1 MVDNRTMTSRQLI
14 DELVRHCKER
24 ASGTIFFNLY
34 TGESARM
41 VLNEGVI
48 SWVAF
53 EQLRGEEAIDA
64 LSQIREARFSF
75 NPLLKLAIGKQQLP
89 STSKI
94 VKRLYKQI
102 IDSSP
107 THNVP
112 AVTGAVLLPN
122 AQDAVSSD
130 RPFSLDQVRLTLEN
144 EAVEHLGPMAKLLC
158 TDYFK
163 SMPPYLSH
171 SQVRQLIGTLMR
183 DINDERKGQ
192 LFMERVERVLK
203 IT

>member
-1 MVDNRTMTSRQLI
+1 MTGRQLI
-14 DELVRHCKER
+14 DELLRHCKER

-41 VLNEGVI
+41 ILNEGII

-64 LSQIREARFSF
+64 LSQIHEARFTF

-94 VKRLYKQI
+94 LKRLYTQI
-102 IDSSP
+102 NDASP
-107 THNVP
+107 THPVP
-112 AVTGAVLLPN
+112 FMTDAASPPN
-122 AQDAVSSD
+122 AQDTVSGD
-130 RPFSLDQVRLTLEN
+130 RPFSLDQVRLVLEN
-144 EAVEHLGPMAKLLC
+144 EAVEYLGPMAKLLC
-158 TDYFK
+158 TDYLK
-163 SMPPYLSH
+163 SMPPHLSNN
-171 SQVRQLIGTLMR
+171 QVRQLIGALMR